1 VTCEVALL
9 FEPSTTVFTGNR
21 EVVRHMV
28 ADVRQE
34 VLSDLVAVGAI
45 APVTAWVDDRTTD
58 VLVSDMELFICQY
71 LSCISC
77 EVSWGLTQSRIGPLK
92 PL

>member
-1 VTCEVALL
+1 MSLLLVGAGILLVTCEVALL

-34 VLSDLVAVGAI
+34 VLSDLVAVGAST
-45 APVTAWVDDRTTD
+45 PVTAWVDNGTTD
-58 VLVSDMELFICQY
+58 VLIGQVQLSMRKDLSD
-71 LSCISC
+71 
-77 EVSWGLTQSRIGPLK
+77 VD
-92 PL
+92 